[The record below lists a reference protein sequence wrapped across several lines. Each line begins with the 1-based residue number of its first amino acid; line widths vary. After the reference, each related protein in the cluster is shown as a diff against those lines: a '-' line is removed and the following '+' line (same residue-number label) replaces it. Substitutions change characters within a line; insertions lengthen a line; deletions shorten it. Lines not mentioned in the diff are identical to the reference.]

1 MSNWEVLHFEVHCHD
16 RQSRLGTPLHARNL
30 TQKEQKRQWNIAI
43 INMVNFLRIRK
54 TERTQLFAVKN
65 LVSKTKSHISRTS
78 QNVFDVK
85 THSRWDVFE
94 MGDKIF
100 SLKSIILECHE
111 DREW

>member
-1 MSNWEVLHFEVHCHD
+1 MHAPHAERAKASMEHCNYKHGQFSENTEN
-16 RQSRLGTPLHARNL
+16 REN
-30 TQKEQKRQWNIAI
+30 AI
-43 INMVNFLRIRK
+43 ICSQKSI
-54 TERTQLFAVKN
+54 
-65 LVSKTKSHISRTS
+65 SKTKSHISRTS